1 MLNFKVLEIFEKKIS
16 EDFSDNEGLILCFSL
31 FILGAK
37 ILIPALAAAGCA
49 DRIACVAMHTYFHI
63 E

>member
-1 MLNFKVLEIFEKKIS
+1 MTVKKIIRKFFRG
-16 EDFSDNEGLILCFSL
+16 ERLMLCFSL

-37 ILIPALAAAGCA
+37 ILIPALAAAGCT
-49 DRIACVAMHTYFHI
+49 DRIACIAMHTYFHI